1 MKSKYFSVFKVF
13 SKNLMAYRAEIA
25 LDAVFYMLSS
35 LVMVVVWIA
44 VYHFSDLTSI
54 SGITISSMTVYLFA
68 IGSIGFLSWP
78 GVANVLE
85 SDMRSGEIASS
96 LIRPIKYPYATF
108 VREIPEN
115 LIFSFAGTL
124 PIFIII
130 YIIAGLHLTAMQVV
144 MLIIEM
150 VLAYLIINFIGFIIG
165 SLAIYI
171 TDIYGILSGVTWA
184 FSLLGGGIMPLLL
197 YPKLFYGI
205 LMLTPFP
212 FLYYVPGG
220 TFTGI
225 IPAAQLPGLV
235 AEGAIWALVLLLIA
249 VVVWKRVSRDINAV
263 GV

>member
-1 MKSKYFSVFKVF
+1 MNSKYFSVFKVF
-13 SKNLMAYRAEIA
+13 LKNAIAYRAEIA
-25 LDAVFYMLSS
+25 LDATFYMLSA
-35 LVMVVVWIA
+35 LVMVIVWIA

-54 SGITISSMTVYLFA
+54 SGVTISSMTVYLFA
-68 IGSIGFLSWP
+68 IGSIGFISWP
-78 GVANVLE
+78 GIANVLE

-96 LIRPIKYPYATF
+96 LIRPIKYPYEAF
-108 VREIPEN
+108 IRELTWKIIYS
-115 LIFSFAGTL
+115 LAGTL

-130 YIIAGLHLTAMQVV
+130 YVIAGLHLTAMQVL
-144 MLIIEM
+144 MLIIEI
-150 VLAYLIINFIGFIIG
+150 VLAYLMINFIGFIIG

-171 TDIYGILSGVTWA
+171 TDIYGILNGITWM

-197 YPKLFYGI
+197 YPKLIYGI

-212 FLYYVPGG
+212 FLYFVPGG

-235 AEGAIWALVLLLIA
+235 AEEAVWALVLLGIA
-249 VVVWKRVSRDINAV
+249 IVVWKRVSRDINAV

>member
-1 MKSKYFSVFKVF
+1 M
-13 SKNLMAYRAEIA
+13 
-25 LDAVFYMLSS
+25 
-35 LVMVVVWIA
+35 
-44 VYHFSDLTSI
+44 
-54 SGITISSMTVYLFA
+54 
-68 IGSIGFLSWP
+68 
-78 GVANVLE
+78 ANVLE
-85 SDMRSGEIASS
+85 SDMRGGEIASS
-96 LIRPIKYPYATF
+96 LIRPIKYPYAVF
-108 VREIPEN
+108 IRDIPEN

-124 PIFIII
+124 PIFVII
-130 YIIAGLHLTAMQVV
+130 YIIAGLHLTAMQVL
-144 MLIIEM
+144 MLVIEM

-171 TDIYGILSGVTWA
+171 TDIYGILNGVTWT

-197 YPKLFYGI
+197 YPKLFYSI

-235 AEGAIWALVLLLIA
+235 AEGAIWALILLAIA
-249 VVVWKRVSRDINAV
+249 VFVWKRVSRDINAV

>member
-1 MKSKYFSVFKVF
+1 MNSKYFSVFKVF
-13 SKNLMAYRAEIA
+13 SKNAMAYRAEIA
-25 LDAVFYMLSS
+25 LDATFYMLSS
-35 LVMVVVWIA
+35 LVMVIVWLA
-44 VYHFSDLTSI
+44 VYHFSALTSI
-54 SGITISSMTVYLFA
+54 NGVSISSMTIYLFA

-85 SDMRSGEIASS
+85 SDMRNGEIASS
-96 LIRPIKYPYATF
+96 LIRPIKYPYAAF
-108 VREIPEN
+108 IREIPEN
-115 LIFSFAGTL
+115 LIFSLAGTL

-130 YIIAGLHLTAMQVV
+130 YVIAGLHLTAMQVL
-144 MLIIEM
+144 MLAIEM

-171 TDIYGILSGVTWA
+171 TDIYGILNGVTWM

-212 FLYYVPGG
+212 FLYFVPGG
-220 TFTGI
+220 TFTGM

-235 AEGAIWALVLLLIA
+235 AEGAIWALVLLGIA
-249 VVVWKRVSRDINAV
+249 VVIWRHVSRDINAV